1 MARRIALLTTT
12 ICAVLLSGT
21 PAAAQDRVASWR
33 FDEGAGSTA
42 VDDGPFGL
50 HGVWPAAAGP
60 AWVFGVAGTALRF
73 DGDDE
78 VALPGHPA
86 LEPARITIA
95 AWVRRNGSPGSYRY
109 VFSKGA
115 ASCLRGSYGLYTG
128 PNGGAAFYVAGDG
141 WFTLSPQAPQGAV
154 WDGRWHR
161 LTGSYDGTRVRLY
174 LDGDEVGP
182 GTPGPTRIEHVMASR
197 APYIGSYHGDCR
209 LQFEGDID
217 GLAVWG
223 GALSAA
229 RIRADAAPPPETPAS
244 GPIGRAPGAP
254 APGDPGFKVVAGRRT
269 TPAGCTS
276 VSLNRRTVRAGRR
289 TRLVVT
295 VRRGAAQ
302 RRGARVAVRARNLR
316 QAGRTNA
323 RGRVHFVVRPSRR
336 DRRLKVA
343 VTGGV
348 RRAAC
353 GSPVAYVRVRR

>member
-1 MARRIALLTTT
+1 MARRIALLMTT
-12 ICAVLLSGT
+12 ICAVLSGT
-21 PAAAQDRVASWR
+21 PAAAQEPVGSWR

-42 VDDGPFGL
+42 LDDGPFGL
-50 HGVWPAAAGP
+50 HAVWPAATAP
-60 AWVFGVAGTALRF
+60 TWVAGVAGTALHF

-78 VALPGHPA
+78 VAVPGHPA
-86 LEPARITIA
+86 LEPAAITIA
-95 AWVRRNGSPGSYRY
+95 VWVRRAGSPGSYRY

-115 ASCLRGSYGLYTG
+115 ATCLRGSYGLYTG
-128 PNGGAAFYVAGDG
+128 PDGGAAFYVAGDG
-141 WFTLSPQAPQGAV
+141 WFTLSPQAPQRAV

-174 LDGDEVGP
+174 LDGDQVGA
-182 GTPGPTRIEHVMASR
+182 GTPGPTRIEYDMPSR
-197 APYIGSYHGDCR
+197 VPYIGSYPGNCR
-209 LQFEGDID
+209 LQFAGDID

-223 GALSAA
+223 DALSAG
-229 RIRADAAPPPETPAS
+229 RIRADAAPPAETPAS

-254 APGDPGFKVVAGRRT
+254 GPGEPGFEVEAGVRT

-276 VSLNRRTVRAGRR
+276 VSLNRRSVPAGRR

-302 RRGARVAVRARNLR
+302 RRGARVAVRARKLR

-323 RGRVHFVVRPSRR
+323 RGRVGFVVRPSRR
-336 DRRLKVA
+336 VRRLEIA

-348 RRAAC
+348 RRAGC